1 MRSKNTEESSPER
14 AWLYALRLLAA
25 RDYTVAR
32 LRDKLTQKQFSLEH
46 AEQALDK
53 LVSEGWVND
62 RRYAERFAET
72 ALASGRFYGPRLR
85 MEMRRRGIPEEL
97 LSEVI
102 GQVLMEHDESEDVSM
117 ALERRFPGFLFFS
130 ATDSEKRRVLG
141 FLQRKGFGFSAV
153 MKAMKSAEPK

>member
-1 MRSKNTEESSPER
+1 MRSKSTEESSPER

-32 LRDKLTQKQFSLEH
+32 LREKLCQKQFSREH
-46 AEQALDK
+46 SEQALNK
-53 LVSEGWVND
+53 LVSEGWIDD

-72 ALASGRFYGPRLR
+72 ALASGRFYGQRLK
-85 MEMRRRGIPEEL
+85 MEMRRRGIPDEL
-97 LSEVI
+97 LNEVV
-102 GQVLMEHDESEDVSM
+102 GHALHKHDEGEEVSL
-117 ALERRFPGFLFFS
+117 ALGRRFPGFLFSS

-153 MKAMKSAEPK
+153 MQAMKRAEPK

>member
-1 MRSKNTEESSPER
+1 LRLKNTEDSSPER

-25 RDYTVAR
+25 RDYTAAR
-32 LRDKLTQKQFSLEH
+32 LRDKLTQKQFSREH
-46 AEQALDK
+46 VEQALDK

-102 GQVLMEHDESEDVSM
+102 GQVLMEHDEAEDVSM
-117 ALERRFPGFLFFS
+117 ALERRFPGFLFSS